1 MLGGEGFEVGDCC
14 DRQECKPPGGKG
26 KDNGVRG
33 GTCGDREDGVCWE
46 RGREMGCPSGFP

>member
-1 MLGGEGFEVGDCC
+1 MSGGEGFEVGDCC
-14 DRQECKPPGGKG
+14 DRQECEPPGGKG

-46 RGREMGCPSGFP
+46 RGREMSYPSGFP